1 MRNSQSP
8 SIYSIYQN
16 ALPYYLDRV
25 DACLL
30 EESGEQFAEQWVEKL
45 LKGRLEIQVNAG
57 SQSAENLRHLYFES
71 KNLERTRGPKTFGF
85 GYPFFVDTHES
96 ELMIAPVF
104 IWHLTIEPSQNRVNS
119 WIIRHDDSHP
129 VLPNYKLIRHLQKNY
144 DVEILEHFEN
154 LAMLKKINKGTLTK
168 TLEQLAERTEVKNNT
183 VSTGISLCPRI
194 DEIGALAKVGNIN
207 WSGVFSLFPPQSV
220 HATEAESKPEEAFSP
235 ASKPMEEDV
244 GIFHYLPSDP
254 YQASVTETAYREK
267 ITVVEGESTSGKTQA
282 IANLLINGLLNGQKC
297 LVVSERVPSLVKA
310 QAMLAATGINQFNF
324 LLKDA
329 QYDKAIILEML
340 RVSATGATR
349 LIHHNESD
357 FQVKWNQYLRTKSQL
372 DGHYQAVQRKIF
384 GDYNWTET
392 VGLFL
397 ASNREE
403 GKELLSSQLNTYEF
417 EFNYEEF
424 EKLKAGIEQ
433 IQPIFKKISTLKHPL
448 SDLNNSIFT
457 GKSKEE
463 GLKFIKTQLKSF
475 ETKAGNLHHRFI
487 TKTDRYAARL
497 RAHYERQFEK
507 LNSQMLDLQ
516 EKIATN
522 IDLYGDDFKKS
533 TGSSFNFLNLSG
545 KKKKLNQ
552 AKEEV
557 AATYQKLQRSF
568 EEKELFEFE
577 FLPAYDGK
585 HIPNVR
591 HNLHQ
596 YGTALKDWRSRI
608 NTNSQ
613 EEIMRLNSKTVHPNL
628 ASGEQV
634 EELEKD
640 LDTLLIEFNEAGL
653 YQQQFKNNT
662 LTIPQR
668 QKYLENIIE
677 QLENTQHNLRD
688 YDLFHQWQFAWLG
701 LSPLNQKIVRALAK
715 VKPMNWLAAFE
726 SWYLNNILSNA
737 EVDNLPTSEA
747 GVNLFA
753 KNYHNVK
760 PLVINKIRTIWQA
773 KQHEALKELKR
784 KNKQAYNFIFD
795 KDNIQKTKDK
805 HLAHL
810 MVQGADV
817 MSAIFPVIFTTPHN
831 ATHVLPQIKDYYDL
845 VIFDEANRFSVETAN
860 AFSILGK
867 RKIIVGSNDTF
878 GNETSLLQ
886 YAKENNVPCVQLKN
900 RYPKRKN
907 NSQVYLK
914 DPFQK
919 FDVEGMEGRFDEKNG
934 TNDVEAQH
942 IIRLLNTI
950 ERTPQRVFPAVGI
963 ICFTIEQRDLISAY
977 LLKIKQQNANGADKI
992 RQLERNGMGVFHID
1006 ELYGQHFDV
1015 LMVSLS
1021 IGGVN
1026 VRGQMTRKVMF
1037 FNSPEGISHIKLLLH
1052 KAPETTYLIHSI
1064 TDEYL
1069 KSFLKNPAD
1078 EGTYLLAN
1086 LLQLAT
1092 YSEAGNEE
1100 GQAAVLKVINEGKEQ
1115 AVGTPIFAREVK
1127 NALRPYLDTGR
1138 MGESIPLGKISLP
1151 LTVRPN
1157 YENGTPLL
1165 IHPDGFFANATHS
1178 SYYWEYQQRELTKKF
1193 DFSYLPIWS
1202 VKWWKNNEQEARQ
1215 LASLILKKDRR
1226 IAAKANSADDEVEEE
1241 SGSIEEISD
1250 GRIRK

>member
-8 SIYSIYQN
+8 SIDAIYQN

-30 EESGEQFAEQWVEKL
+30 EESGETFAQEWVEKL

-57 SQSAENLRHLYFES
+57 SQASENLRHLYFES
-71 KNLERTRGPKTFGF
+71 KNLESTLCPKTFGF

-96 ELMIAPVF
+96 ELMIAPIF

-168 TLEQLAERTEVKNNT
+168 TLEQLAERTGVQNNT
-183 VSTGISLCPRI
+183 LSTGIGVCPRI
-194 DEIGALAKVGNIN
+194 DEIGTLAKTGNIN

-220 HATEAESKPEEAFSP
+220 HATESESKPEEAFSP
-235 ASKPMEEDV
+235 ALKPMEE
-244 GIFHYLPSDP
+244 GLGMFHYLPADP
-254 YQASVTETAYREK
+254 YQASVMETAYREK

-310 QAMLAATGINQFNF
+310 QGMLAGTGINQFNF

-329 QYDKAIILEML
+329 QSDKAIILEML

-357 FQVKWNQYLRTKSQL
+357 FQVKWNQYLRTKQQL
-372 DGHYQAVQRKIF
+372 DGHYQTVQGKIF

-397 ASNREE
+397 ASNRQE
-403 GKELLSSQLNTYEF
+403 GKELLNSQLNTYEF
-417 EFNYEEF
+417 EFNFEEF
-424 EKLKAGIEQ
+424 EKLKEGIAQ
-433 IQPIFKKISTLKHPL
+433 VQPIFKKINTLKHPL
-448 SDLNNSIFT
+448 SDLNSSIFT
-457 GKSKEE
+457 DKNKPE
-463 GLKFIKTQLKSF
+463 GLTFIKSQLQAF
-475 ETKAGNLHHRFI
+475 EEKTSRLHYRFI
-487 TKTDRYAARL
+487 NKTDRYAARL

-507 LNSQMLDLQ
+507 LNAQMFILE

-557 AATYQKLQRSF
+557 AVTYQKLQRSF
-568 EEKELFEFE
+568 EEKQLFEFE

-596 YGTALKDWRSRI
+596 YGVALKDWRSRI
-608 NTNSQ
+608 NANSQ

-628 ASGEQV
+628 ASGEQI

-640 LDTLLIEFNEAGL
+640 LDSLLEEFNGAGL
-653 YQQQFKNNT
+653 YQKAFKNKT

-688 YDLFHQWQFAWLG
+688 YDLFHQWQSAWMRLT
-701 LSPLNQKIVRALAK
+701 PLNQKIVRALAK

-737 EVDNLPTSEA
+737 EVDNLPLSAA
-747 GVNLFA
+747 GIDSFA

-760 PLVINKIRTIWQA
+760 PLIINKIRTIWQA
-773 KQHEALKELKR
+773 KQNDALKELKR
-784 KNKQAYNFIFD
+784 KNKKVYNLVFD
-795 KDNIQKTKDK
+795 KNNIEKTKDK

-810 MVQGADV
+810 MANSADAI
-817 MSAIFPVIFTTPHN
+817 SSIFPIVFTTPHN

-845 VIFDEANRFSVETAN
+845 VIYDEANRFSVETAN
-860 AFSILGK
+860 AFSMMGK
-867 RKIIVGSNDTF
+867 RQIIVGSNDTF

-886 YAKENNVPCVQLKN
+886 YAKENNVPAVQLKN
-900 RYPKRKN
+900 RYPKQEN
-907 NSQVYLK
+907 TDQVHLK

-919 FDVEGMEGRFDEKNG
+919 FDVENLEGRFDEKNG

-963 ICFTIEQRDLISAY
+963 ICFTIEQRDLISSY

-1015 LMVSLS
+1015 LMVSMS

-1026 VRGQMTRKVMF
+1026 IRGQLTRKVIF

-1064 TDEYL
+1064 TEDYL
-1069 KSFLKNPAD
+1069 QRFLKKPAN

-1100 GQAAVLKVINEGKEQ
+1100 GQAAVLKVINEGKER
-1115 AVGTPIFAREVK
+1115 AVGTPIFAGEVK
-1127 NALRPYLDTGR
+1127 NALRPYLDTER
-1138 MGESIPLGKISLP
+1138 MGENVPLGKISLP

-1165 IHPDGFFANATHS
+1165 IHPDGFFSNAAYS
-1178 SYYWEYQQRELTKKF
+1178 SYYWEYQQRELAKKF
-1193 DFSYLPIWS
+1193 DFSYIPVWS

-1215 LASLILKKDRR
+1215 LASLIIKRDKR
-1226 IAAKANSADDEVEEE
+1226 IAVNANSPEEDEE
-1241 SGSIEEISD
+1241 SGKIEEI
-1250 GRIRK
+1250 RKK